1 LYRPGKVQTT
11 RTRVDDD
18 MKVSEIIAD
27 PHSAELE
34 RIKSLEKSTKV
45 RKARIKTQQAQQKLR
60 AAQAPTKPL

>member
-1 LYRPGKVQTT
+1 
-11 RTRVDDD
+11 

-27 PHSAELE
+27 PHAAEIE